1 MQLRSSPDKQNNGLR
16 WRYQLICNGA
26 LGAGVRQYLGL
37 QAQALCYLEHIALG
51 LLLHLYVGKHHADL
65 FDPQRRMRFD
75 GMRYLGLVV
84 WKHLKHRFGFAV
96 GDSVVQPG
104 CNQRQGRAGIGRRGH
119 GHQCGGGGVTHTTRQ
134 RHTPGLPVCSL
145 PGSLQACG

>member
-75 GMRYLGLVV
+75 GMRTLYQM
-84 WKHLKHRFGFAV
+84 GFDPHHHPYSASVFRV
-96 GDSVVQPG
+96 GSVVF
-104 CNQRQGRAGIGRRGH
+104 H
-119 GHQCGGGGVTHTTRQ
+119 VLH
-134 RHTPGLPVCSL
+134 VCVCFKS
-145 PGSLQACG
+145 A